1 MRTYQDLSDDDIE
14 QCISGKLLTVSQ
26 VRSILETPGIIINNV
41 IDEELFSQ
49 HFNRIR
55 DTLNQVSSTID
66 WPCGYFTANDLQD
79 KLND

>member
-26 VRSILETPGIIINNV
+26 VRSILETPGIISNNV
-41 IDEELFSQ
+41 IDEELFSH

-55 DTLNQVSSTID
+55 DTLNQMSSTID

>member
-1 MRTYQDLSDDDIE
+1 MRTYKDLSDDDIE

>member
-26 VRSILETPGIIINNV
+26 VRSILETPGIVSNNV
-41 IDEELFSQ
+41 IDEELFSR

>member
-26 VRSILETPGIIINNV
+26 VRSILETPGIIIDNV
-41 IDEELFSQ
+41 IDEELFSK
-49 HFNRIR
+49 HFNHIR
-55 DTLNQVSSTID
+55 DSLNQASSTID

-79 KLND
+79 RLND

>member
-26 VRSILETPGIIINNV
+26 VRSILETPGIISNNV

-55 DTLNQVSSTID
+55 EKQTQRPSNID

-79 KLND
+79 KLNG

>member
-1 MRTYQDLSDDDIE
+1 MKTYQDLSDDDIE

-26 VRSILETPGIIINNV
+26 VRSILETPGIITDNV
-41 IDEELFSQ
+41 IDEELFSR